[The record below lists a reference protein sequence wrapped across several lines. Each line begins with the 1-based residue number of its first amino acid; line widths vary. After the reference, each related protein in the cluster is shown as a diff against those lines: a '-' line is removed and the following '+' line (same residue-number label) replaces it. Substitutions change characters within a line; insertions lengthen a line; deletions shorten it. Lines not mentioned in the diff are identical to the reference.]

1 MIEHVMK
8 NDDEISA
15 YIADQITELVKRK
28 PDAVLCLAA
37 GTSSLGVFSELLKRS
52 KAGKISFARAKFI
65 AMDEW
70 TGMGACEEGSMGDFL
85 TRNFLAE
92 AGFSEVFLFDGK
104 AKDPE
109 SECRR
114 AENFIKANGGID
126 YIVFGLGLSGHVAL
140 NEPGTEKTAR
150 AHLAKLNPITAEA
163 GKKYFSSTVPELT
176 GGITLGIADALEAK
190 KVVLVVNS
198 GEKRGITKR
207 FIEAQPS
214 SALPAAFLKEKEGFE
229 FFVTEE
235 VV

>member
-8 NDDEISA
+8 NDQEISA

-28 PDAVLCLAA
+28 PEAVLCLAA
-37 GTSSLGVFSELLKRS
+37 GTSSLGVFSELLKRA
-52 KAGKISFARAKFI
+52 KAGEFSFGRAKFI

-70 TGMGACEEGSMGDFL
+70 TGMGAREDGSMGDFL

-92 AGFSEVFLFDGK
+92 AGFSEVFLFDGE

-109 SECRR
+109 NECRR
-114 AENFIKANGGID
+114 AESFIKANGGID
-126 YIVFGLGLSGHVAL
+126 YIVFGLGLSGHIAL

-150 AHLAKLNPITAEA
+150 AHVAKLHPITAES
-163 GKKYFSSTVPELT
+163 GKKYFASTVPELT
-176 GGITLGIADALEAK
+176 GGITLGVANALEAD

-198 GEKRGITKR
+198 AEKRGVTKR
-207 FIEAQPS
+207 FMESQPS
-214 SALPAAFLKEKEGFE
+214 PALPATFLKEKDGFE

-235 VV
+235 VL